1 MCRCKKLLAF
11 KTNAVLGA
19 DDCKHKDDKLTIKGN
34 DTKKQQM
41 RKHMPLT
48 SGRNKSSAGKYSTKR
63 SLGAGGTNDR
73 FLFTHY
79 FTISKA

>member
-48 SGRNKSSAGKYSTKR
+48 SGRNKM
-63 SLGAGGTNDR
+63 
-73 FLFTHY
+73 
-79 FTISKA
+79 ISW